1 MSNIFASQVQ
11 KQAFM
16 DGVQDENRAAIPMA
30 QVSMV
35 DTENLEVMNNRY
47 GSDFTA
53 DTTTD
58 GTYTINDFTMSN
70 DTLSIANQAVYGE
83 RIQLKDTVH
92 AGSAWDIVA
101 DRVDRHVRGLG
112 KAVHRDTYSN
122 TVNGAGL
129 ILDNEVLAGTASALT
144 PITVSSSNPDDIST
158 KVYELMAAA
167 GVSGSGAKPY
177 FMIDPATARQFKLF
191 FMGAGFNTSDRQL
204 MKGFELVPGFD
215 FDYIVTPEVER
226 EQVLGLATNPTA
238 NDTVTV
244 AGVVFTFVAIPAAAG
259 QVDIGADADAS
270 RVLLTAAV
278 NNSNAYAAGAGSAT
292 AYFEVSAAN
301 RLILKN
307 LGVIAVNDSTTN
319 TMTVTAYG
327 AIAGA
332 EALTAGGDTWGT
344 ERKNLLA
351 GLRNSTHLA
360 LPSKGYMV
368 DEINQVPGFT
378 GKELRSTQICDSTVW
393 TKNAPKICK
402 VLVA

>member
-1 MSNIFASQVQ
+1 
-11 KQAFM
+11 M

-30 QVSMV
+30 QVSFV

-47 GSDFTA
+47 GTDFTA

-58 GTYTINDFTMSN
+58 GTYIINDFSMSN

-83 RIQLKDTVH
+83 RIQLKDMVH
-92 AGSAWDIVA
+92 AGNAWDIVA

-129 ILDNEVLAGTASALT
+129 TLDNEVLAGTASALT
-144 PITVSSSNPDDIST
+144 PITVSSSNPDEIST
-158 KVYELMAAA
+158 KVYELMASA
-167 GVSGSGAKPY
+167 GVTGSSKPY
-177 FMIDPATARQFKLF
+177 FMIDPATARFFKLF
-191 FMGAGFNTSDRQL
+191 LMNAGFNTADKQL
-204 MKGFELVPGFD
+204 TKGFQIVESFD
-215 FDYIVTPEVER
+215 FDYIITPEVER
-226 EQVLGLATNPTA
+226 EQVLSLATNPTA
-238 NDTVTV
+238 DDTVTV
-244 AGVVFTFVAIPAAAG
+244 AGVTFTFKATPSAAG
-259 QVDIGADADAS
+259 EVDIAGSADATRA
-270 RVLLTAAV
+270 LLARAI
-278 NNSNAYAAGAGSAT
+278 NNTGGYAAGVGSAT
-292 AYFEVSAAN
+292 DYIEVSAAN

-307 LGVIAVNDSTTN
+307 LGVVAVNNDSAN
-319 TMTVTAYG
+319 TLTVTAFG
-327 AIAGA
+327 SIAGA
-332 EALTAGGDTWGT
+332 EVLTAGGDTWGT

-368 DEINQVPGFT
+368 DEISQVPGFT
-378 GKELRSTQICDSTVW
+378 GSELRSTQIFDSTVW

>member
-1 MSNIFASQVQ
+1 MSNVFASAVL

-30 QVSMV
+30 QVAMV

-47 GSDFTA
+47 GADFTA

-58 GTYTINDFTMSN
+58 GNYEINDFSMSN

-83 RIQLKDTVH
+83 RIQLKDLVH
-92 AGSAWDIVA
+92 AGNAWDIVA

-129 ILDNEVLAGTASALT
+129 ILDNEVLGGSASALT
-144 PITVSSSNPDDIST
+144 PITVSSSNPDDIAT
-158 KVYELMAAA
+158 KVYELMANQ
-167 GVSGSGAKPY
+167 GVSGTGRPY
-177 FMIDPATARQFKLF
+177 FMVDPTTARQFKLF

-215 FDYIVTPEVER
+215 FDYIVTPEIER
-226 EQVLGLATNPTA
+226 EQVLSMATNPTA
-238 NDTVTV
+238 ADTVTV
-244 AGVVFTFVAIPAAAG
+244 AGVAFTFRAAPAVAG
-259 QVDIGADADAS
+259 EVDI
-270 RVLLTAAV
+270 
-278 NNSNAYAAGAGSAT
+278 AGSADAT
-292 AYFEVSAAN
+292 RALLANAINGSATGQDSATGYFEVSAAN

-307 LGVIAVNDSTTN
+307 LGVVAVNNDTAN
-319 TMTVTAYG
+319 TITVTAYG
-327 AIAGA
+327 SIAGA
-332 EALTAGGDTWGT
+332 ETFTDGTDAWGT

-351 GLRNSTHLA
+351 GMRNSTHLA

-378 GKELRSTQICDSTVW
+378 GKELRSTQIFDSTVW
-393 TKNAPKICK
+393 TKNAPKIVK
-402 VLVA
+402 ILAGV

>member
-1 MSNIFASQVQ
+1 MTNVFASQVQ

-30 QVSMV
+30 QVSYV

-47 GSDFTA
+47 GTDFTA

-58 GTYTINDFTMSN
+58 GTYDINDFTMSN

-83 RIQLKDTVH
+83 RIQLKDLVH
-92 AGSAWDIVA
+92 AGNAWDIVA

-112 KAVHRDTYSN
+112 KAVHRDTYST

-129 ILDNEVLAGTASALT
+129 ILDNEVLAGSASALT

-158 KVYELMAAA
+158 KVYELMANQ
-167 GVSGSGAKPY
+167 GVTGSGRPY

-191 FMGAGFNTSDRQL
+191 FMGAGFQTADRQL
-204 MKGFELVPGFD
+204 MKGFEILPGFD
-215 FDYIVTPEVER
+215 FDYLITPEVEH
-226 EQVLGLATNPTA
+226 EQVLGMATNPTA

-244 AGVVFTFVAIPAAAG
+244 AGVAFTFVASPSTAG
-259 QVDIGADADAS
+259 HVDIGADADAS
-270 RVLLTAAV
+270 RLNLTNAI
-278 NNSNAYAAGAGSAT
+278 NNASGFAAGAGSASS
-292 AYFEVSAAN
+292 YFEVSAAN

-307 LGVIAVNDSTTN
+307 LGVVAVNDATAN
-319 TMTVTAYG
+319 TLTVTAFG
-327 AIAGA
+327 AISGA
-332 EALTAGGDTWGT
+332 ETLTAGGDVWGT

-351 GLRNSTHLA
+351 GLKNSTHLA
-360 LPSKGYMV
+360 LPSSGYMV
-368 DEINQVPGFT
+368 DEISQVPGFT
-378 GKELRSTQICDSTVW
+378 GSELRSTQIFDSTVW

>member
-1 MSNIFASQVQ
+1 MSNIFASAVQ

-30 QVSMV
+30 QVSFV

-58 GTYTINDFTMSN
+58 GTYSINDFTMAN

-83 RIQLKDTVH
+83 RIQLKDLVH
-92 AGSAWDIVA
+92 AGNAWDIVA

-129 ILDNEVLAGTASALT
+129 VLDNEVLAGSASAGT
-144 PITVSSSNPDDIST
+144 PITMSSSNPDDVST
-158 KVYELMAAA
+158 KVYELMTAA
-167 GVSGSGAKPY
+167 GVTGTGRPY
-177 FMIDPATARQFKLF
+177 FMVDPATARQFKLF
-191 FMGAGFNTSDRQL
+191 FMNAGFNTADRQL
-204 MKGFELVPGFD
+204 MKGFEIVPGFD

-226 EQVLGLATNPTA
+226 EQVLTMAVNPTA
-238 NDTVTV
+238 TNTVTV
-244 AGVVFTFVAIPAAAG
+244 AGVTFTFVASPANAG
-259 QVDIGADADAS
+259 EVDIAGSADATRALLADAI
-270 RVLLTAAV
+270 
-278 NNSNAYAAGAGSAT
+278 NNTNGYAAGTGSAS
-292 AYFEVSAAN
+292 AYIEVSAAN

-307 LGVIAVNDSTTN
+307 LGVIAVNNDTAN
-319 TMTVTAYG
+319 TLTVTAFG
-327 AIAGA
+327 AIGGA
-332 EALTAGGDTWGT
+332 ETLADAGDVWGT

-351 GLRNSTHLA
+351 GLKNSTHLA
-360 LPSKGYMV
+360 LPSRGYMV
-368 DEINQVPGFT
+368 DEITQVPGFT
-378 GKELRSTQICDSTVW
+378 GSELRSTQIFDSTVW

-402 VLVA
+402 VVVA

>member
-1 MSNIFASQVQ
+1 MTNVFASAVQ

-30 QVSMV
+30 QVSYV

-47 GSDFTA
+47 GTDFTA

-58 GTYTINDFTMSN
+58 GTYSTNDFTMSN
-70 DTLSIANQAVYGE
+70 DSLSIAEQAVYGE
-83 RIQLKDTVH
+83 RIQLKDLVH
-92 AGSAWDIVA
+92 AGNAWDIVA

-129 ILDNEVLAGTASALT
+129 VLDNEVLAGSASALT

-158 KVYELMAAA
+158 KVYQLMAEQ
-167 GVSGSGAKPY
+167 GVSGNGRPY

-191 FMGAGFNTSDRQL
+191 FMGAGFQTADRQL
-204 MKGFELVPGFD
+204 MKGFEILPGFD
-215 FDYIVTPEVER
+215 FDYIITPEIEH
-226 EQVLGLATNPTA
+226 EQVLSLATNVTA
-238 NDTVTV
+238 DDTVTV
-244 AGVVFTFVAIPAAAG
+244 AGVAFTFKASPSAAG
-259 QVDIGADADAS
+259 EVDIGGSADATRA
-270 RVLLTAAV
+270 LLAAAI
-278 NNSNAYAAGAGSAT
+278 NNDNGYAAGAGSAT
-292 AYFEVSAAN
+292 AYIEVSAAN

-307 LGVIAVNDSTTN
+307 LGVKAVNDDTAN
-319 TMTVTAYG
+319 TLTVTAYG

-332 EALTAGGDTWGT
+332 ETLTDGTDAWGT

-351 GLRNSTHLA
+351 GLKNSTHLA

-368 DEINQVPGFT
+368 DEITQVPGFT
-378 GKELRSTQICDSTVW
+378 GSELRSTQIFDSTVW
-393 TKNAPKICK
+393 TKNADKICK

>member
-30 QVSMV
+30 QVSFV

-47 GSDFTA
+47 GTDFTA
-53 DTTTD
+53 DVTTD
-58 GTYTINDFTMSN
+58 GNYNINDFAMSN

-83 RIQLKDTVH
+83 RIQLKDMVH
-92 AGSAWDIVA
+92 AGNAWDIVA

-129 ILDNEVLAGTASALT
+129 ILDNEVLAGSASAGT
-144 PITVSSSNPDDIST
+144 PITMSATNPDDVST
-158 KVYELMAAA
+158 KVYELMTAA
-167 GVSGSGAKPY
+167 GVTGTGRPY
-177 FMIDPATARQFKLF
+177 FMVDPATARQFKLF
-191 FMGAGFNTSDRQL
+191 FMNAGFQTADRQL
-204 MKGFELVPGFD
+204 MKGFEIVPGFD
-215 FDYIVTPEVER
+215 FDYLVTPEIER

-244 AGVVFTFVAIPAAAG
+244 AGVAFTFVAIPSAAG

-270 RVLLTAAV
+270 RVLLAAAI
-278 NNSNAYAAGAGSAT
+278 NNSNGYAAGAGSAT

-307 LGVIAVNDSTTN
+307 LGVVAVNDSTAN
-319 TMTVTAYG
+319 TLTVTAYG
-327 AIAGA
+327 AIGGA
-332 EALTAGGDTWGT
+332 ETLTAGGDVWGT

-351 GLRNSTHLA
+351 GLKNSTHLA
-360 LPSKGYMV
+360 LPSRGYMV
-368 DEINQVPGFT
+368 DEISQVPGFT
-378 GKELRSTQICDSTVW
+378 GSELRSTQIFDSTVW

>member
-30 QVSMV
+30 SVSMI

-53 DTTTD
+53 DVTTD
-58 GTYTINDFTMSN
+58 GNYNVNDFSMSN
-70 DTLSIANQAVYGE
+70 DSLSIANQAVYGE
-83 RIQLKDTVH
+83 RIQTKDLVH
-92 AGSAWDIVA
+92 AGNAWDIVA

-129 ILDNEVLAGTASALT
+129 TLDNEVLAGSASAGT
-144 PITVSSSNPDDIST
+144 PITMSSSNPDDVAT
-158 KVYELMAAA
+158 KVYELMAAE
-167 GVSGSGAKPY
+167 GVTGSGRPY

-191 FMGAGFNTSDRQL
+191 FQGAGFQTADRQL
-204 MKGFELVPGFD
+204 MKGFEILPGFD

-226 EQVLGLATNPTA
+226 EVVAAIATNPTA
-238 NDTVTV
+238 DDTVTI
-244 AGVVFTFVAIPAAAG
+244 AGVTFTFKAAPSAAGEVDLGGSVDVSRANLAAAING
-259 QVDIGADADAS
+259 G
-270 RVLLTAAV
+270 
-278 NNSNAYAAGAGSAT
+278 AGAGT
-292 AYFEVSAAN
+292 AYIALSAAD
-301 RLILKN
+301 RATLKN
-307 LGVIAVNDSTTN
+307 LGVIAVNDN
-319 TMTVTAYG
+319 TADTLTITAFG
-327 AIAGA
+327 AISAG
-332 EALTAGGDTWGT
+332 ETFTAAGNVFGT

-351 GLRNSTHLA
+351 GMRNSTHLA

-368 DEINQVPGFT
+368 DEISQVPGFT
-378 GKELRSTQICDSTVW
+378 GSELRSTQIFDSTVW

-402 VLVA
+402 VQVA